1 MVKTIEIMPKKE
13 IVALQK
19 TTTDISGQANLIVVN
34 SQPTLLEAQNLL
46 TRLKKGKEYVET
58 KKKSIT
64 DPLNQAL
71 KATRELFFPIEAALT
86 YARSLVDRK
95 ILDYKMD
102 LQKVVETKKEEI
114 AIKVESGEMKFET
127 GAKKIEKQ
135 EEKVSSFSTRKI
147 KEVQIV
153 DETKIPR
160 AYLMPDMAKIKQAL
174 LNEGKEIPGT
184 QIVVK
189 EITVAR

>member
-1 MVKTIEIMPKKE
+1 MPKKE